1 MNNFELYYLKH
12 KGVFLNLA
20 EQQIGFYKILLLQ
33 AQQTKSISPTSSVA
47 FQLPSC
53 ASGSCLAIVT
63 WGCLETM
70 HITERSSRPP
80 SLQGTFPLPSL
91 GWGNGGR
98 ELQIL
103 EACKIH
109 GWSMEMG
116 SLADSQGNVSLT
128 SLPRMA
134 KEIPKEMALSPVA
147 TRTGQLLFIYRPAL
161 CLAGGIRRREG
172 IRRGET
178 II

>member
-20 EQQIGFYKILLLQ
+20 EQQIGFYKILLFQ

-91 GWGNGGR
+91 GWGDGQPSRQPGECEPHLLAPDGKRNTKGDGS
-98 ELQIL
+98 ESSGHTDWPTSVHLQ
-103 EACKIH
+103 AC
-109 GWSMEMG
+109 
-116 SLADSQGNVSLT
+116 
-128 SLPRMA
+128 SLPCRWN
-134 KEIPKEMALSPVA
+134 
-147 TRTGQLLFIYRPAL
+147 
-161 CLAGGIRRREG
+161 
-172 IRRGET
+172 
-178 II
+178 